1 MKDIK
6 RVLIIFFCI
15 IGAILLLYIGAGWI
29 LTFLNTNSAEDLNP
43 AEKTIISRYDSLFKD
58 TVMTSMNKDWEAEDK
73 SYKYRYGHGIYYI
86 TFQTKPSLGDF
97 KRSGDSALS
106 AISKTAAETFL
117 PIMSHRELYDSIKI
131 TFITRYPDS
140 TDPVTH
146 QNFSP
151 QFTKTFEYSAR

>member
-29 LTFLNTNSAEDLNP
+29 LTFLNTNSAEELNL
-43 AEKTIISRYDSLFKD
+43 AEKTMISRYDSLFKD

-106 AISKTAAETFL
+106 AISIAAVKTFL
-117 PIMSHRELYDSIKI
+117 PMMPHRELYDSVSV

-140 TDPVTH
+140 TDPVTKR
-146 QNFSP
+146 NFSP
-151 QFTKTFEYSAR
+151 QFTKIFTYYAR